1 MATRRAVQATC
12 GRSID
17 QARLA
22 LASPVTAAI
31 LAHMGCAQSVP
42 ERQLEFEGDAWS
54 FYDAAPALREVERIK
69 QSFESPWAGRVR
81 SIPILP
87 SVRPGLAEEADESED
102 TEDPAAG
109 DECAICLGVL
119 FQPVVTASCSHTF
132 CARCWDRYRASA
144 ASVVCPCCRSDTTV
158 DRQPHLD
165 STLQERYPRAWK
177 RATQCNGLHGRIS
190 VDCPKC
196 MFSSRSSQALLTQ
209 YEDHDVPPLVK
220 IGFSNAG
227 IADDAS
233 ATLTYEGNADYG
245 WKLRSIGG
253 FALRGVCITDPKCL
267 IETGVQRI
275 TERGGIKLVQGRG
288 EAARVVASLCID
300 QRGVQSAYAC
310 DLPRSQPTTK
320 SCAANRQHLC
330 VSIKPQVRF

>member
-1 MATRRAVQATC
+1 MLGSLPRIRCLGRVSVLPLRHHGRQAASPGQHAARALPAGLEASNPVQ
-12 GRSID
+12 
-17 QARLA
+17 RLA
-22 LASPVTAAI
+22 RSHLRG
-31 LAHMGCAQSVP
+31 LP
-42 ERQLEFEGDAWS
+42 EMHVFEQKQPGAPDA
-54 FYDAAPALREVERIK
+54 VE
-69 QSFESPWAGRVR
+69 
-81 SIPILP
+81 
-87 SVRPGLAEEADESED
+87 D
-102 TEDPAAG
+102 
-109 DECAICLGVL
+109 
-119 FQPVVTASCSHTF
+119 
-132 CARCWDRYRASA
+132 Y
-144 ASVVCPCCRSDTTV
+144 
-158 DRQPHLD
+158 
-165 STLQERYPRAWK
+165 
-177 RATQCNGLHGRIS
+177 
-190 VDCPKC
+190 
-196 MFSSRSSQALLTQ
+196 
-209 YEDHDVPPLVK
+209 DVPPLVK

-253 FALRGVCITDPKCL
+253 FALRGFCITDPKCL

-320 SCAANRQHLC
+320 YCAANRQHLC